1 MKLVKYQ
8 IVGNSVNCFDMK
20 SSFRKL

>member
-1 MKLVKYQ
+1 MKLVKYE
-8 IVGNSVNCFDMK
+8 IVGSSVNWFDMK